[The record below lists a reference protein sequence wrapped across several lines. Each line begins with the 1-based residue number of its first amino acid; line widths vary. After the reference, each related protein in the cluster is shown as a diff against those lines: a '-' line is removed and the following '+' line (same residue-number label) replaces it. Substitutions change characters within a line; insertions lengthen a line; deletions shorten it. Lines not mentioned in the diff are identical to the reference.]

1 MLKKE
6 PCKGEEIP
14 KRRFTGAEPGGTS
27 HGVVSSPL
35 SHQCVKTVGT
45 EVERHPFEPFLP
57 DGCRLLMLGSFPPA
71 PKRWAMKFY
80 YPNFTNDMWR
90 IFGLCFF
97 ADKRHFVDAANR
109 TFRLDEIVPFL
120 AANGIGM
127 YDTACAVRRLK
138 NTASDKDLEVVEA
151 TDLRVMVRRLPGL
164 TDIVTTG
171 QKATDVLC
179 SCFRTVRQPSVGASV
194 EFAFEGRMLR
204 LWRMPS
210 SSRAY
215 PMKVER
221 KAEYYNVMF
230 RTVLQ
235 KGTGMQA

>member
-1 MLKKE
+1 MKHTKS
-6 PCKGEEIP
+6 GESAAQEALQP
-14 KRRFTGAEPGGTS
+14 
-27 HGVVSSPL
+27 
-35 SHQCVKTVGT
+35 
-45 EVERHPFEPFLP
+45 VERHPFEPFLP
-57 DGCRLLMLGSFPPA
+57 QGCRLLMLGSFPPA

-97 ADKRHFVDAANR
+97 ADKMHFVDAANR
-109 TFRLDEIVPFL
+109 TFRLDDIVPFL
-120 AANGIGM
+120 VSKGIGM

-138 NTASDKDLEVVEA
+138 NTASDKDLEVVEP
-151 TDLRVMVRRLPGL
+151 TDLMAMVRSLPRL

-179 SCFRTVRQPSVGASV
+179 SCFRIESQPSVGASV
-194 EFAFEGRMLR
+194 EFAFEGRTLR

-215 PMKVER
+215 PMRTER
-221 KAEYYNVMF
+221 KAEYYDVIF
-230 RTVLQ
+230 RTVFPDGAGVQ
-235 KGTGMQA
+235 P

>member
-1 MLKKE
+1 MKHTKS
-6 PCKGEEIP
+6 GESAAQEALQP
-14 KRRFTGAEPGGTS
+14 
-27 HGVVSSPL
+27 
-35 SHQCVKTVGT
+35 
-45 EVERHPFEPFLP
+45 VERHPFEPFLP
-57 DGCRLLMLGSFPPA
+57 QGCRLLMLGSFPPA

-97 ADKRHFVDAANR
+97 ADKMHFVDEANR
-109 TFRLDEIVPFL
+109 TFRLDDIVSFL
-120 AANGIGM
+120 VSKGIGM

-138 NTASDKDLEVVEA
+138 NTASDKDLEVVEP
-151 TDLRVMVRRLPGL
+151 TDLMAMVRNLPRL

-179 SCFRTVRQPSVGASV
+179 SCFLIGRQPGVGTSV
-194 EFAFEGRMLR
+194 EFAFEGRTLR

-215 PMKVER
+215 PMKTER
-221 KAEYYNVMF
+221 KAEYYDVMF
-230 RTVLQ
+230 RTVFPDGAGVQ
-235 KGTGMQA
+235 P